1 MTTNLWAKICPKC
14 HQPFSHYERRR
25 TGSNTYVYAVHY
37 VPEEG
42 KVKRKKC
49 YISPM
54 VTYLYVTNR
63 YPVLALDDIKYI
75 EKCFDLITDT
85 LDDIHTKYQ
94 EALEKIESSDEPTE
108 IKAVKRARLT
118 ELITT
123 RLKELKTLLANY
135 QH

>member
-1 MTTNLWAKICPKC
+1 
-14 HQPFSHYERRR
+14 
-25 TGSNTYVYAVHY
+25 
-37 VPEEG
+37 
-42 KVKRKKC
+42 
-49 YISPM
+49 M

-94 EALEKIESSDEPTE
+94 EALEKIEASDEPTE
-108 IKAVKRARLT
+108 IKAVKLARLT